1 MFWFSRKSKVVL
13 DCFTHLDYV
22 YEHSPIEYAR
32 DNIPSWFKNMDKTYV
47 ADEYIPRSTLKK
59 CPAII
64 STLTSGIYIS
74 LWTDLAFNIRTV
86 SNDGKHIQKEL
97 QWNSADNRTMIESQ
111 AREQW
116 DAFAGQDKIQ
126 HIKIDPAWYFKTK
139 EDINFY
145 WTQPY
150 YHRENNLISVSP
162 GIDNYKSISN
172 TSINGFVD
180 LSTDRQFII
189 KQGTPI
195 VQLIPMSDKNV
206 VIKNHFVSE
215 KEFNSMQVKPFTYL
229 DYWKK
234 LSKPKLKC
242 PFHK

>member
-32 DNIPSWFKNMDKTYV
+32 DNIPAWYKNMDKTYV
-47 ADEYIPRSTLKK
+47 ADDYIPRATLKK
-59 CPAII
+59 CPAIT
-64 STLTSGIYIS
+64 STLTSGIYIP

-97 QWNSADNRTMIESQ
+97 QWNSADNKTQIQSHSRD
-111 AREQW
+111 QW
-116 DAFAGQDKIQ
+116 GALAGEDKLH

-139 EDINFY
+139 ENINFY

-150 YHRENNLISVSP
+150 YHRENSLISVSP
-162 GIDNYKSISN
+162 GIDNYQSICN

-180 LSTDRQFII
+180 LSIDRQFII

-206 VIKNHFVSE
+206 IIKNHFISE

>member
-32 DNIPSWFKNMDKTYV
+32 ENIPTWYKNMDKTFKE
-47 ADEYIPRSTLKK
+47 DGFIPQATLKK
-59 CPAII
+59 CPAIT
-64 STLTSGIYIS
+64 STLTSGIYIP

-86 SNDGKHIQKEL
+86 SNDGKRVQKEL
-97 QWNSADNRTMIESQ
+97 QWNSADDRTQIVSH

-116 DAFAGQDKIQ
+116 ASFAGQDKIQ
-126 HIKIDPAWYFKTK
+126 HIKISPAWYFKTK
-139 EDINFY
+139 ENINFY

-162 GIDNYKSISN
+162 GIDNYQTICN
-172 TSINGFVD
+172 TSINEFIDLYVD
-180 LSTDRQFII
+180 RNFNISH
-189 KQGTPI
+189 GSPI

-206 VIKNHFVSE
+206 VIKNHFISE
-215 KEFNSMQVKPFTYL
+215 KEFNSLQIDAFTYL
-229 DYWKK
+229 DYYKK